1 MKEPAQ
7 IGSRLET
14 FIDDWVIDRME
25 GATRVMHHPS
35 PQNAAIIFDE
45 PWEGN
50 CSGYVTVFKDGDQ
63 YRMYYRGSQVDYTED
78 GTTDSD
84 QVVCYAESTDGIN
97 WKKPSLGLVEFNG
110 SADNNIIWNGP
121 GDHNFSPFKDANPDC
136 PSDQLYKALGGE
148 KSGLTAFT
156 SPDGINWSIASDEPI
171 ITDGYFDSQN
181 LAFWDTM
188 IGAYR
193 EYHRDFVTGT
203 DSRGNWNGRDIKTAT
218 STDFYEWPEP
228 KWLNYSPG
236 RIGELYTNQVIP
248 YYRAPHVYLGF
259 PTRYTDRGWSVST
272 KALPQL
278 EYRRIRASKSERE
291 GTAVT
296 DGMLMSSRD
305 GVNFDIWPEAFL
317 RPGLK
322 TTGNWFYGDNYQNH
336 GLIQTKSSVEGSPD
350 EISIFA
356 SESSHQSDYTS
367 RLRRYTV
374 RIDGFVS
381 VQSNLA
387 GGEFI
392 TRPLIFE
399 GDDLAINFSGSA
411 GSTVRVEIQDMLG
424 YAIPEFS
431 MDKCEEI
438 FGDDLERV
446 VSWQSDY
453 ALGNL
458 AGTPVRLRF
467 QLKDADLYSFQFR

>member
-1 MKEPAQ
+1 M
-7 IGSRLET
+7 
-14 FIDDWVIDRME
+14 
-25 GATRVMHHPS
+25 
-35 PQNAAIIFDE
+35 
-45 PWEGN
+45 
-50 CSGYVTVFKDGDQ
+50 VFR
-63 YRMYYRGSQVDYTED
+63 YL
-78 GTTDSD
+78 
-84 QVVCYAESTDGIN
+84 
-97 WKKPSLGLVEFNG
+97 KKLS
-110 SADNNIIWNGP
+110 S
-121 GDHNFSPFKDANPDC
+121 FS
-136 PSDQLYKALGGE
+136 
-148 KSGLTAFT
+148 
-156 SPDGINWSIASDEPI
+156 
-171 ITDGYFDSQN
+171 
-181 LAFWDTM
+181 
-188 IGAYR
+188 
-193 EYHRDFVTGT
+193 
-203 DSRGNWNGRDIKTAT
+203 
-218 STDFYEWPEP
+218 
-228 KWLNYSPG
+228 
-236 RIGELYTNQVIP
+236 
-248 YYRAPHVYLGF
+248 HVYLGF

-278 EYRRIRASKSERE
+278 EYRRVRASKSERE

-356 SESSHQSDYTS
+356 SESSHQSDYTA

-399 GDDLAINFSGSA
+399 GDDLSINFSGSA